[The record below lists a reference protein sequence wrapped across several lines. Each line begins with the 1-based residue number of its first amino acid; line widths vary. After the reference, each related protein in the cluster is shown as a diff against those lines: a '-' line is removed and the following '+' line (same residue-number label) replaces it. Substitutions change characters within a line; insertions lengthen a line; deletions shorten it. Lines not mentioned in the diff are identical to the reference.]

1 MNKKIKQR
9 GGNIPNKSSKVAVVP
24 EGTVSQGETKSTF
37 LMIRKPYTWALM
49 VWVMMLLLRWIGL
62 AIPLWILYLSAIPF
76 CMGIILH
83 YFQEYKRKR
92 NESTVSPEL
101 LNIGMNTLTSA
112 SPAFFLL
119 IQLILLIFI
128 YISKE
133 DIIAN
138 HSKIPENFTLF
149 QNLINVFLL
158 GQIILILRYMQKP
171 KDINKMGLWFVM
183 SCTITATL
191 ACMHYIWIILTKL
204 ITDG

>member
-1 MNKKIKQR
+1 MDKY
-9 GGNIPNKSSKVAVVP
+9 SKVAVVP
-24 EGTVSQGETKSTF
+24 EGTVSPEETQSSF

-49 VWVMMLLLRWIGL
+49 AWSIILLLRLLGV
-62 AIPLWILYLSAIPF
+62 AIPLWVLYLSAIPF
-76 CMGIILH
+76 CMGVILH
-83 YFQEYKRKR
+83 YFQEYKNKR
-92 NESTVSPEL
+92 NEL
-101 LNIGMNTLTSA
+101 LDVGTNSLTSA

-138 HSKIPENFTLF
+138 NSKIPENFTLF
-149 QNLINVFLL
+149 QYLINAFLI
-158 GQIILILRYMQKP
+158 GQIILILRYIQKP
-171 KDINKMGLWFVM
+171 KDINKIGLWFVM

-191 ACMHYIWIILTKL
+191 ACMHYVWIILTKL

>member
-1 MNKKIKQR
+1 MNKIFKQR
-9 GGNIPNKSSKVAVVP
+9 GENIPNKYSKVAVVP
-24 EGTVSQGETKSTF
+24 EGTVSQGETQSTF

-49 VWVMMLLLRWIGL
+49 AWCIMLLLRWIGL
-62 AIPLWILYLSAIPF
+62 GLPLWVIYLSAIPF
-76 CMGIILH
+76 CMGVILH
-83 YFQEYKRKR
+83 YFQEYKNKR
-92 NESTVSPEL
+92 NEL
-101 LNIGMNTLTSA
+101 LDVGINSLTSA

-138 HSKIPENFTLF
+138 HSKIPDNFTLF
-149 QNLINVFLL
+149 QYLINIFLI
-158 GQIILILRYMQKP
+158 GQIILILRYIQKP
-171 KDINKMGLWFVM
+171 KDINKIGLWFVM